1 MKKFLTAL
9 VCAAALLC
17 FGCKEDDG
25 GDGGDNTVVTTLQ
38 ITNLEKEGRSIYG
51 YTGTLAYDTS
61 SSSYSGT
68 GYVVRFVDN
77 SDDATWN
84 VYLIFE
90 YKDGEKIDPSLGYD
104 PTETTNVTVTKADG
118 KVSFTSGNIKVGI
131 NVFGG
136 TLTSDK
142 VFKLVCN
149 NATYS
154 E

>member
-25 GDGGDNTVVTTLQ
+25 GDNTVVTTLQ
-38 ITNLEKEGRSIYG
+38 ITNLEKESRSIYG

-61 SSSYSGT
+61 SNSYSGT

-118 KVSFTSGNIKVGI
+118 KVSFITGNIEMGL
-131 NVFGG
+131 NVAIG
-136 TLTSDK
+136 TLSADK

-149 NATYS
+149 NVAYS